1 MRRLDKTVYITLFL
15 SMPNHL
21 YGFDSISRFA
31 DLCKALMCVVEIS
44 NDQIRNYIRCNFS
57 LVFWSNFLD
66 FFQLSCNCDIVITI
80 LYLNP
85 NNSIFNLSTI

>member
-31 DLCKALMCVVEIS
+31 DLCKALMCVVETS

-57 LVFWSNFLD
+57 SRFLVEFLG
-66 FFQLSCNCDIVITI
+66 FFSVEL
-80 LYLNP
+80 
-85 NNSIFNLSTI
+85 